1 MSPGVAFLILRV
13 FLAILMYSF
22 LGVIGWLLWQ
32 DLKVASRETSGASQT
47 GGRLVAVAGNPIYPL
62 LSMSSIGRALTN
74 TITIPDD
81 TVSLQHA
88 MISQRKGRWWLED
101 MGSRNGTALNGVSIS
116 SAVFISPGDLI
127 KFGSA
132 ELRFEIEQQ
141 DSH

>member
-1 MSPGVAFLILRV
+1 
-13 FLAILMYSF
+13 MYSF

-32 DLKVASRETSGASQT
+32 DLRVATQETSAASKTSGQ
-47 GGRLVAVAGNPIYPL
+47 LVAAVGNPIYAL
-62 LSMSSIGRALTN
+62 LSVSTIGRALTN

-88 MISQRKGRWWLED
+88 LITQRKGRWWLED
-101 MGSRNGTALNGVSIS
+101 MGSRNKTALNGVPIS
-116 SAVFISPGDLI
+116 SVVLISPGDLI

-132 ELRFEIEQQ
+132 ELRFENDRE

>member
-1 MSPGVAFLILRV
+1 
-13 FLAILMYSF
+13 MYSF

-32 DLKVASRETSGASQT
+32 DLKVATQENSGASET
-47 GGRLVAVAGNPIYPL
+47 GGRLVAADGNPIYSL
-62 LSMSSIGRALTN
+62 LSVSTIGRALTN

-88 MISQRKGRWWLED
+88 LITQRKGRWWLED
-101 MGSRNGTALNGVSIS
+101 MGSRNGTALSGVPIA
-116 SAVFISPGDLI
+116 SAVLISPGDNI

-132 ELRFEIEQQ
+132 ELRFEIDQE